1 MNLTSVQEM
10 VCVEPRLSMVT
21 ALNCYD
27 EYELSDGKDDCH
39 IDNVVEEDDKV
50 IQ

>member
-10 VCVEPRLSMVT
+10 VCMEPWLGMVT
-21 ALNCYD
+21 TPYYYN
-27 EYELSDGKDDCH
+27 EYELSDGENDCH
-39 IDNVVEEDDKV
+39 IDNVFEEDDKV